1 MKVINDF
8 LPEHQFKG
16 LQSYV
21 MGEFFPWW
29 YNTEVDFPNDNS
41 YLDDYQ
47 FTHVFYA
54 DKGIEPF
61 PEEESKYPDAVIL
74 DPISALLKINKPK
87 RIKANLLP
95 RTENRII
102 FNFHNDIKEKETDY
116 PGQTAIFYVNTNDG
130 YTEFEDGT
138 RVESV
143 ANKIVIFDSKLKHRG
158 TTCTNQK
165 TRVVINLNY
174 V

>member
-1 MKVINDF
+1 MKIINDF
-8 LPEHQFKG
+8 LPEEQFKG

-54 DKGIEPF
+54 AKGIEPF

-74 DPISALLKINKPK
+74 DPSRKGLHNAALEWIEKLLPNQIIYVSCELKTLKRDLNKLTNNYSIRKVIPVDMFPHTKHVECIVSLEKIN
-87 RIKANLLP
+87 
-95 RTENRII
+95 
-102 FNFHNDIKEKETDY
+102 
-116 PGQTAIFYVNTNDG
+116 
-130 YTEFEDGT
+130 
-138 RVESV
+138 
-143 ANKIVIFDSKLKHRG
+143 
-158 TTCTNQK
+158 
-165 TRVVINLNY
+165 
-174 V
+174 

>member
-1 MKVINDF
+1 
-8 LPEHQFKG
+8 
-16 LQSYV
+16 
-21 MGEFFPWW
+21 MG
-29 YNTEVDFPNDNS
+29 N
-41 YLDDYQ
+41 
-47 FTHVFYA
+47 
-54 DKGIEPF
+54 
-61 PEEESKYPDAVIL
+61 
-74 DPISALLKINKPK
+74 
-87 RIKANLLP
+87 
-95 RTENRII
+95 II
-102 FNFHNDIKEKETDY
+102 FNFHNDIKEKDTDY

-130 YTEFEDGT
+130 YTEFEDST

>member
-8 LPEHQFKG
+8 LPELQFKG

-54 DKGIEPF
+54 AKGIEPF

-74 DPISALLKINKPK
+74 DPILSLIH
-87 RIKANLLP
+87 I
-95 RTENRII
+95 
-102 FNFHNDIKEKETDY
+102 
-116 PGQTAIFYVNTNDG
+116 
-130 YTEFEDGT
+130 
-138 RVESV
+138 
-143 ANKIVIFDSKLKHRG
+143 
-158 TTCTNQK
+158 
-165 TRVVINLNY
+165 
-174 V
+174 